1 MEAELPHSTP
11 HLCLTPSCFTL
22 AMDTP
27 TELMATNVSPTEA
40 LLQWQAPAGDVEN
53 YIIVLTHFAG
63 GGGVAAGAAGMRH
76 WRVGSWDRCW
86 AIVGRVKASKL
97 PCWDAC
103 KPTGEQSLP
112 QFLPQAFLATPSHCC
127 QY

>member
-63 GGGVAAGAAGMRH
+63 GGGGC
-76 WRVGSWDRCW
+76 SWSCW
-86 AIVGRVKASKL
+86 HEALES
-97 PCWDAC
+97 
-103 KPTGEQSLP
+103 GELG
-112 QFLPQAFLATPSHCC
+112 
-127 QY
+127 